1 MTTMNERNKAYLFYK
16 PTEEIEEKVQ
26 AVRSLGRK
34 YGFTL
39 VDDPQ
44 DANMIVS
51 FGGDGTFLQ
60 SVRKTNFRDDCLYIG
75 VNDGRVG
82 FYTDFSTTNLE
93 KIERGLQSE
102 NIEVLRYPTI
112 EVNVDGMKSFH
123 CLNELS
129 IRSNII
135 KTFALEVY
143 IDGNHFETF
152 RGDGLVVSTPTGST
166 AYNKSLK
173 GAVVDPKLQSMQL
186 TEIASLNNNQY
197 RTLGSPLL
205 LSKDRELVLKI
216 IQDGNDH
223 PIIAADNEALSIRHS
238 HEISIKVSEKEIKTL
253 KMKDNLFVHKVKRS
267 FL

>member
-1 MTTMNERNKAYLFYK
+1 MNDRNNAFLFYK
-16 PTEEIEEKVQ
+16 PTDDLEEKVQ
-26 AVRSLGRK
+26 AIRKLGRK
-34 YGFTL
+34 YDYKL
-39 VDDPQ
+39 VENPN
-44 DANMIVS
+44 DANLIVS
-51 FGGDGTFLQ
+51 FGGDGAFLQ
-60 SVRKTNFRDDCLYIG
+60 AVRKTNFREDCLYIG

-82 FYTDFSTTNLE
+82 FYTDFSTSDFE
-93 KIERGLQSE
+93 KIELGLQSD

-112 EVNVDGMKSFH
+112 EVTVDGMKSFH

-135 KTFALEVY
+135 KTFAMDVF
-143 IDGNHFETF
+143 IDETYFETF

-173 GAVVDPKLQSMQL
+173 GAVVDPKLKSMQL

-197 RTLGSPLL
+197 RTLGSPLVL
-205 LSKDRELVLKI
+205 GQERELVLKI

-238 HEISIKVSEKEIKTL
+238 HEIRVKVSESEIKTL
-253 KMKDNLFVHKVKRS
+253 RMKDNLFVHKVKRS

>member
-1 MTTMNERNKAYLFYK
+1 MNDRNNAYLFYK
-16 PTEEIEEKVQ
+16 PSDELEEKVQ
-26 AVRSLGRK
+26 AVRKIGRK
-34 YGFTL
+34 YGYKL
-39 VDDPQ
+39 VEDPN
-44 DANMIVS
+44 DANIIVS
-51 FGGDGTFLQ
+51 FGGDGAFLQ
-60 SVRKTNFRDDCLYIG
+60 SIRKTNFRDDCLYIG
-75 VNDGRVG
+75 VNDGNVG
-82 FYTDFSTTNLE
+82 FYTDFSTSDLE
-93 KIERGLQSE
+93 KIEFGLQSKD
-102 NIEVLRYPTI
+102 IEVLRYPTI
-112 EVNVDGMKSFH
+112 EVTVDGMNSFH

-135 KTFALEVY
+135 KTFAMDVY
-143 IDGNHFETF
+143 IDDIYFETF

-173 GAVVDPKLQSMQL
+173 GAVVDPKLKSMQL

-238 HEISIKVSEKEIKTL
+238 HEVRIKVSEREIKTL
-253 KMKDNLFVHKVKRS
+253 KMKDNLFIHKVKRS
-267 FL
+267 FLS